1 MLLDLGTATMC
12 TVILLDQRRNWFS
25 LKIFINQLIYR
36 IHNMMD
42 KLIIDLK
49 NAKIVFQLIQ
59 SFKQN

>member
-12 TVILLDQRRNWFS
+12 TVGLLDQRKKLVFFE
-25 LKIFINQLIYR
+25 IFINQLIYR

-42 KLIIDLK
+42 NLIIDLK
-49 NAKIVFQLIQ
+49 NAKIVFLLIQ

>member
-25 LKIFINQLIYR
+25 LKIFINQNR